1 MAFIQYSA
9 RAMDHIMNPRNVGQV
24 EHPDAEGEVENG
36 AQGDHF
42 RLSLRIEAGRI
53 LEARFLTQGC
63 GAAIAAG
70 SALTS
75 LLAGIS
81 LEEARCLTNQDIL
94 KELDGLPP
102 KKIECS
108 LLAETLLARTLANY
122 DTR

>member
-1 MAFIQYSA
+1 MAFVQYSP
-9 RAMDHIMNPRNVGQV
+9 RAMDHIMNPRNLGQV
-24 EHPDAEGEVENG
+24 EHPDAQAEVENS

-42 RLSLRIEAGRI
+42 RLSLRIQGGRI

-75 LLAGIS
+75 LLAGKS
-81 LEEARCLTNQDIL
+81 LEEARHLTNQDIL
-94 KELDGLPP
+94 NELDGLPP

-108 LLAETLLARTLANY
+108 LLAETLLARTLADY
-122 DTR
+122 DNR